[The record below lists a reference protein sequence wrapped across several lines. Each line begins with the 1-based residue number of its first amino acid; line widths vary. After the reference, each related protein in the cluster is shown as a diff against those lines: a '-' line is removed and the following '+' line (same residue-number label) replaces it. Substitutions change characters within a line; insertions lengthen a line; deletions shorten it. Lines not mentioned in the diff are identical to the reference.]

1 MGTPA
6 FAVPCVETLHAHPDC
21 TLIACVTQPDRK
33 RGRHK
38 EPQAPPVKVAAQQQ
52 GVPVFQP
59 RKLKS
64 GAFPETLASM
74 APDLIV
80 VTAYGRI
87 LPPSIL
93 SLPRLGCVNVHA
105 SLLPRWRG
113 AAPIQWAIAEGD
125 SESGVCLMV
134 MDEGLDTGPVLAS
147 QSTPIA
153 PTETGESLHDRL
165 STMGASLLGDRL
177 NEVLNQALTPQI
189 QEEGSASYARMLKRE
204 DSWID
209 WRCSANSI
217 ANQIRGFYPWPG
229 ASTTIALNGQTKRL
243 KLFPTV
249 EPGERPTDSAPGT
262 LVEVTN
268 DALIVAC
275 GDGVLAIREVQL
287 EDRKRLKVSELLRGQ
302 PIEALVQL
310 GLPLA

>member
-6 FAVPCVETLHAHPDC
+6 FAVPCVEILHAHPDC
-21 TLIACVTQPDRK
+21 ALVACVTQPDRK

-38 EPQAPPVKVAAQQQ
+38 EPQPPSVKVAAQQR

-64 GAFPETLASM
+64 GSFPEELATM

-93 SLPRLGCVNVHA
+93 TLPRLGCVNVHA

-125 SESGVCLMV
+125 AVTGVSLMV
-134 MDEGLDTGPVLAS
+134 MDEGLDTGPVLAT
-147 QSTPIA
+147 QSTPVA

-177 NEVLNQALTPQI
+177 SEVLNQTLIPQA
-189 QEEGSASYARMLKRE
+189 QEEKNANHARMLKRE
-204 DSWID
+204 DAWID
-209 WRCSANSI
+209 WCRSADNI

-229 ASTTIALNGQTKRL
+229 ASTTIVLNGQTKRL
-243 KLFPTV
+243 KLFPAV
-249 EPGERPTDSAPGT
+249 EPCEEPTDAAPGT
-262 LVEVTN
+262 LIEVTN

-275 GDGVLAIREVQL
+275 GEGALAIREVQL

-302 PIEALVQL
+302 PIDALVQL